1 MMLIELPQ
9 SKMGM
14 FFSINRL
21 LVSLLEPVMFLV
33 VLELKVFREFK
44 DLLEVFRE
52 FKVFKDLL
60 VVD

>member
-14 FFSINRL
+14 FFSINPL